1 MGAQA
6 LTIVRELEFDH
17 HRMTSGS
24 VVKNS
29 AGRITVFI
37 KGSYEKAPR
46 APESLMFGLRGR

>member
-1 MGAQA
+1 M
-6 LTIVRELEFDH
+6 RELEFDH